1 MSQNAT
7 ASPVIAIIA
16 TLDTKAEEARFLQA
30 WFAWRGY
37 DARLVDVG
45 TAGDPLP
52 AAEPHGLSAAGAGG
66 PLAAGAD
73 GGRELGRDVLRATV
87 TAAAGVSLPA
97 LLSMRRDEAMAA
109 MGRGAGAV
117 LRGWLRDGHLAGVI
131 GIGGHQ
137 GTTIGSLAMRTL
149 PLGLPRVL
157 VSTVASGNVR
167 PFIGHSDI
175 AIVFSVGD
183 LLGGPNRV
191 TRPVLLRAAG
201 MLAGMI
207 GAGAPPAPVPSGVTR
222 GGAGLGPL
230 AAAPPSIPGP
240 AAAITALGNTHAA
253 VVRVME
259 HLRARGY
266 EVVPF
271 HASGAGGSAMEALV
285 REGTF
290 EGVIDLTPHEL
301 VGEVLGDDIYTPVTP
316 GRLTAAGMAG
326 IPQVVAPGG
335 LDYFVFGPEETVPLR
350 YRDRATHHH
359 NPYNTNIRATAD
371 ELHRVGEA
379 LAGRLNG
386 ARGPTAF
393 LYPQK
398 GWSHIGREG
407 GPLWDPDA
415 NEALRAVVR
424 RLLRPEIR
432 YVEVDARIN
441 DARFADAVAA
451 VACEFLAA
459 GPPRLR
465 TRTSAEGGVPC

>member
-1 MSQNAT
+1 MKAQT
-7 ASPVIAIIA
+7 ASRVIAIIA
-16 TLDTKAEEARFLQA
+16 TLDTKAEEAQFLKV
-30 WFAWRGY
+30 WFRERGY
-37 DARLVDVG
+37 QARLVDVG
-45 TAGDPLP
+45 TAGDPQP
-52 AAEPHGLSAAGAGG
+52 PVAG
-66 PLAAGAD
+66 PD
-73 GGRELGRDVLRATV
+73 VRRETV
-87 TAAAGVSLPA
+87 AAAAGVSLPA

-117 LRGWLRDGHLAGVI
+117 LRGWLEDGILAGVI

-137 GTTIGSLAMRTL
+137 GTTIGSLAMRAL

-191 TRPVLLRAAG
+191 TRPILTQAAG

-207 GAGAPPAPVPSGVTR
+207 GAGATQASIPPGAAHPRAPSEVARAEAEDG
-222 GGAGLGPL
+222 
-230 AAAPPSIPGP
+230 APPVTP

-259 HLRARGY
+259 HLRGRGY

-290 EGVIDLTPHEL
+290 EAVIDLTPHEL
-301 VGEVLGDDIYTPVTP
+301 VGEVLGDDIYTPVIP
-316 GRLTAAGMAG
+316 GRLTAAGAAG

-335 LDYFVFGPEETVPLR
+335 LDYFVFGAEDTVPPR
-350 YRDRATHHH
+350 YRGRATHHH

-371 ELHRVGEA
+371 ELGRVGEV
-379 LAGRLNG
+379 LAGRLNS

-393 LYPQK
+393 LYPRK

-424 RLLRPEIR
+424 RLLRRDVR

-441 DARFADAVAA
+441 DVRFADEVAA

-459 GPPRLR
+459 RPSEHVQEIP
-465 TRTSAEGGVPC
+465 S

>member
-1 MSQNAT
+1 MTSR
-7 ASPVIAIIA
+7 VIAIIA
-16 TLDTKAEEARFLQA
+16 TLDTKAEEARFLQV
-30 WFAWRGY
+30 WFRARGY

-45 TAGDPLP
+45 TARDPQP
-52 AAEPHGLSAAGAGG
+52 PVAG
-66 PLAAGAD
+66 PD
-73 GGRELGRDVLRATV
+73 VPRETIA
-87 TAAAGVSLPA
+87 AAAGVSLPS

-109 MGRGAGAV
+109 MGRGAGIV
-117 LRGWLRDGHLAGVI
+117 LQAWLADGVLAGAI

-137 GTTIGSLAMRTL
+137 GTTIGSLAMRAL

-175 AIVFSVGD
+175 AIVCSVGD

-191 TRPVLLRAAG
+191 TRPVLVRAAG

-207 GAGAPPAPVPSGVTR
+207 GAAVPR
-222 GGAGLGPL
+222 A
-230 AAAPPSIPGP
+230 AAAPATATADPVTATADPAAP
-240 AAAITALGNTHAA
+240 AAAVTALGNTHAA

-259 HLRARGY
+259 RLRERGY

-290 EGVIDLTPHEL
+290 EAVIDLTPHEL
-301 VGEVLGDDIYTPVTP
+301 VGEVLGDDIYTPVVP
-316 GRLTAAGMAG
+316 GRLTAAGASG

-335 LDYFVFGPEETVPLR
+335 LDYFVFGSEETVPPR
-350 YRDRATHHH
+350 YRGRATHHH

-371 ELHRVGEA
+371 ELRRVGEV
-379 LAGRLNG
+379 LAGRLNS
-386 ARGPTAF
+386 ACGPTAF
-393 LYPQK
+393 LYPLK
-398 GWSHIGREG
+398 GWSYIGREG

-415 NEALRAVVR
+415 NEALRVVVR
-424 RLLRPEIR
+424 RLLRPDVR
-432 YVEVDARIN
+432 YVEVDAWIN
-441 DARFADAVAA
+441 DVRFADEVAA

-459 GPPRLR
+459 RPSPDRAR
-465 TRTSAEGGVPC
+465 TQAEGGVPC